1 MAKKM
6 KQLKKKMNTI
16 PIIDIQQALKDEPT
30 FIVDGLPIFL
40 DPTHTNISIDVSGGA
55 DSALLAYLI
64 ISELNRRKQKCVVH
78 IITHR
83 RLWDARPWQKKIAEN
98 VFEWLRDMSN
108 PTTVVRHTN
117 FIPPLLEMAEIK
129 LHWRVDPKIIEYHGH
144 RTGECICVDGFRD
157 MIMSDYNIDMRYNA
171 TTMNPPIQLE
181 GSMPSRDKTKI
192 DKLDLL
198 SHRGE
203 YPCYDRKETNPF
215 IYINKAWVIK
225 QYKDNNI
232 LDLLYTTRSCEG
244 GDVSPSVPWQL
255 KSPAEWDGLRPD
267 DCGECFWCAERHW
280 AMDEN
285 NVDHC

>member
-1 MAKKM
+1 
-6 KQLKKKMNTI
+6 MNTI

-30 FIVDGLPIFL
+30 CIVDGLPIFL

-55 DSALLAYLI
+55 DSALLSYLL

-83 RLWDARPWQKKIAEN
+83 RLWNTRPWQKMIAEN
-98 VFEWLRDMSN
+98 VFEWLRGMSN
-108 PTTVVRHTN
+108 PTTLVRHTN

-129 LHWRVDPKIIEYHGH
+129 DVDPNIIEYYGH
-144 RTGECICVDGFRD
+144 RTGESICVDGFRD
-157 MIMSDYNIDMRYNA
+157 MIMSDYGIDMRYNA
-171 TTMNPPIQLE
+171 TTMNPPMSIE
-181 GSMPSRDKTKI
+181 GGMSNRDRTEI
-192 DKLDLL
+192 IKLDLL
-198 SHRGE
+198 DPME
-203 YPCYDRKETNPF
+203 KETNPF

-244 GDVSPSVPWQL
+244 GDV
-255 KSPAEWDGLRPD
+255 KSPADWNGVRPD
-267 DCGECFWCAERHW
+267 DCGYCFWCVERHW